1 MKVKTYQTRS
11 IQEAVEHIKR
21 DFGPEAMIL
30 GTRPVTSRRPWGIRR
45 QRWEVIAGAPEA
57 TPAVASSAESPAEK
71 DVRGVPDSVSVT
83 AEPRATTTRPSETS
97 APTDIAGPAMSE
109 FEAPSRLIRKAEA
122 RIEEVLEEI
131 DELKRSVRFL
141 GRAIPQR
148 TGGRSGDIY
157 TKLVGQGVDP
167 ELAEKLIAS
176 ATRPGSTPSKTRD
189 AVRSLLG
196 EMFTIQPPAELEAK
210 ERTLSVFVGPTGV
223 GKTTTIAKIAG
234 LAAIRHRKKVALIS
248 TDAQRVAGQEQLSR
262 YGQLLG
268 TEVFKCTETGALKE
282 MVESLEEYN
291 LVLIDTPGCSPS
303 DLARLGKLKGG
314 LGGLGARVHLVLSAT
329 TKSEDVSKIY
339 KRFQRFSPQSVVLT
353 KMDETE
359 TKGAMV
365 GELLRYRL
373 PVSYISD
380 GQHVPEDLMVPRGAD
395 LARLML
401 PVRRRPVRSL

>member
-21 DFGPEAMIL
+21 DFGPEALIL
-30 GTRPVTSRRPWGIRR
+30 GTRSMTSRRPWGIRR
-45 QRWEVIAGAPEA
+45 QRWEVTAGVAEPFPAAP
-57 TPAVASSAESPAEK
+57 SSAESHAEK
-71 DVRGVPDSVSVT
+71 AAEGVPDSVSVT
-83 AEPRATTTRPSETS
+83 EPRATTTSPSETK

-141 GRAIPQR
+141 SRAIPQR
-148 TGGRSGDIY
+148 TDHRGGDIY
-157 TKLVGQGVDP
+157 TELIGQGVDP
-167 ELAEKLIAS
+167 EFAENLIAS
-176 ATRPGSTPSKTRD
+176 AARLDSTPGKTRD

-196 EMFTIQPPAELEAK
+196 EMFTIEPPAELEGK
-210 ERTLSVFVGPTGV
+210 QRTVSVFVGPTGV

-234 LAAIRHRKKVALIS
+234 LAAIRHGKKVALIS

-268 TEVFKCTETGALKE
+268 TQVFKCTETGALKE
-282 MVESLEEYN
+282 MVESLKEYD

-303 DLARLGKLKGG
+303 DLARLGKLEGG
-314 LGGLGARVHLVLSAT
+314 LGGLGARVHLALSAT

-359 TKGAMV
+359 TQGAMV
-365 GELLRYRL
+365 GELLRYLL

-380 GQHVPEDLMVPRGAD
+380 GQHVPEDLMVPKGSDPAG
-395 LARLML
+395 LML
-401 PVRRRPVRSL
+401 PVR